1 MDLLSKL
8 LKEMINT
15 SASDLFL
22 STGTA
27 PIFRINGKLRP
38 VNIPALGSGR
48 TEKMANLIM
57 TKDQI
62 AAFEENPEANIG
74 CTIPGIGRFRFN
86 IFKQRNETAM
96 VIRAVPS
103 SVPDFETLGIPTVLR
118 DIVMMKRG
126 LVLVVGPSGAG
137 KSTTLAAMIDYRN
150 NRDLS
155 HIITIEDPIEYVIEH
170 KKSIVNQRE
179 LGIDTNSY
187 HNALIN
193 ALRQSPDV
201 IMVGEIRD
209 RDMMENVLEFSDT
222 GHLCLA
228 TMHSNNASQAFDR
241 IVHMFPKD
249 KHEQICIGLS
259 HNVKAVVSQILVPT
273 TDGGR
278 TVATELLTMTPRIS
292 DLISRGNFGELHD
305 VLEKDTNSGMFTM
318 DQSLYHLFCHGRISE
333 ETALAYANS
342 VSNMRLQIRLS
353 GQGTNNKK
361 KPKPSQSKPEE
372 KTVTVVSPQ

>member
-8 LKEMINT
+8 LKEMINNR
-15 SASDLFL
+15 ASDLFL
-22 STGTA
+22 STGAA

-38 VNIPALGSGR
+38 VNIPPLASGR
-48 TEKMANLIM
+48 TEQMAQLIM
-57 TKDQI
+57 HKELLANFDD
-62 AAFEENPEANIG
+62 NPEANIG
-74 CTIPGIGRFRFN
+74 CTIPGVGRFRFN
-86 IFKQRNETAM
+86 IFKQRNEIAM
-96 VIRAVPS
+96 VVRAVPS
-103 SVPDFETLGIPTVLR
+103 SVPDFETLGIPSMLR

-150 NRDLS
+150 HNDIS
-155 HIITIEDPIEYVIEH
+155 HIITVEDPIEYVIEH

-179 LGIDTNSY
+179 LGVDTNSY
-187 HNALIN
+187 HNALVN

-209 RDMMENVLEFSDT
+209 REMMENVLEFSDT

-228 TMHSNNASQAFDR
+228 TLHANNAAQAFDR

-249 KHEQICIGLS
+249 KHEQLCIGMS

-273 TDGGR
+273 IDNKR
-278 TVATELLTMTPRIS
+278 TVATELLTNTPRIT
-292 DLISRGNFGELHD
+292 DLIARGQFGDLHD
-305 VLEKDTNSGMFTM
+305 VLEKDTNSGMCTM
-318 DQSLYHLFCHGRISE
+318 DQSLYHLFCHGKITE
-333 ETALAYANS
+333 DTALAYANS

-353 GQGTNNKK
+353 GQGNNK
-361 KPKPSQSKPEE
+361 KPKPAKVQDS
-372 KTVTVVSPQ
+372 TATAGN

>member
-15 SASDLFL
+15 RASDLFL
-22 STGTA
+22 STGSA

-38 VNIPALGSGR
+38 VNIPPLASGR
-48 TEKMANLIM
+48 TEQMAQLIM
-57 TKDQI
+57 QKEQI
-62 AAFEENPEANIG
+62 ASFDENPEANIG

-86 IFKQRNETAM
+86 VFKQRNEFAM
-96 VIRAVPS
+96 VVRAVPS
-103 SVPDFETLGIPTVLR
+103 SVPDFETLGIPSMLR

-137 KSTTLAAMIDYRN
+137 KSTTLASMIDYRN
-150 NRDLS
+150 QNDIS

-179 LGIDTNSY
+179 LGVDTNSY

-201 IMVGEIRD
+201 IMVGEIRN
-209 RDMMENVLEFSDT
+209 REMMENVLEFSDT

-228 TMHSNNASQAFDR
+228 TLHANNAAQAFDR

-249 KHEQICIGLS
+249 KHEQLCIGLS

-273 TDGGR
+273 VDNKR
-278 TVATELLTMTPRIS
+278 TVATELLTNTPRIA
-292 DLISRGNFGELHD
+292 DLIARGQFGDLTD
-305 VLEKDTNSGMFTM
+305 VLEKDTNSGMCTM
-318 DQSLYHLFCHGRISE
+318 DQSLYHLFCSGRITE
-333 ETALAYANS
+333 DTALTYANS

-353 GQGTNNKK
+353 GQGANNKK
-361 KPKPSQSKPEE
+361 KPKPA
-372 KTVTVVSPQ
+372 KTQDSTATAGN

>member
-15 SASDLFL
+15 GASDLFL
-22 STGTA
+22 STGSA
-27 PIFRINGKLRP
+27 PAFRINGKLRP
-38 VNIPALGSGR
+38 VNIPPLASGR
-48 TEKMANLIM
+48 TEQMAQLIM
-57 TKDQI
+57 HKEQLATFD
-62 AAFEENPEANIG
+62 ENPEANIG

-86 IFKQRNETAM
+86 VFKQRNEIAM
-96 VIRAVPS
+96 VVRSVPS
-103 SVPDFETLGIPTVLR
+103 GVPDFETLGIPSMLR

-150 NRDLS
+150 HNDIS

-179 LGIDTNSY
+179 LGVDTNSY

-193 ALRQSPDV
+193 ALRQSPDI

-209 RDMMENVLEFSDT
+209 REMMENVLEFSDT

-228 TMHSNNASQAFDR
+228 TLHSNNAAQAFDR

-249 KHEQICIGLS
+249 KHEQLCIGLS
-259 HNVKAVVSQILVPT
+259 HNIKAVVSQILVPT
-273 TDGGR
+273 TDGKR
-278 TVATELLTMTPRIS
+278 TVATELLINTPRIT
-292 DLISRGNFGELHD
+292 DLIARGQFGDLHD
-305 VLEKDTNSGMFTM
+305 VLEKDTNSGMCTM
-318 DQSLYHLFCHGRISE
+318 DQSLYHLFCHGKIAE
-333 ETALAYANS
+333 DTALSYANS

-353 GQGTNNKK
+353 GQGNNNKK
-361 KPKPSQSKPEE
+361 KPKPANTQDS
-372 KTVTVVSPQ
+372 TVTVSSQ